1 MKLTTG
7 ILVLAMSTGA
17 GWAQNPDLIVNT
29 KNTMNALQ
37 KKNAIDSNAALAA
50 AGVQTAPANPSAA
63 PAKPVQSAPA
73 VSQPAAK
80 AAAGVKVSPVKS
92 TVGQPAKAA
101 VAHKPD
107 AQKPAAKTVAVIVPK
122 TAKSKPAAPKS
133 VVAAESGA
141 APEAKPQDEE
151 KDKKFSSAG
160 KRDPFLSPVVT
171 RNSTGSA
178 CSTGKKCLEI
188 GQINLKGVVRA
199 DAGMIAVVTNSLN
212 KAYFLREND
221 PVFNGYV
228 VKITG
233 DSITFKETYQD
244 QLGKPLTREVVKKIT
259 TPAV

>member
-37 KKNAIDSNAALAA
+37 QKSAIDSNAALSA
-50 AGVQTAPANPSAA
+50 AGVPAAPANHSAT
-63 PAKPVQSAPA
+63 PAKPVPSAPA
-73 VSQPAAK
+73 AGQPAAK
-80 AAAGVKVSPVKS
+80 APAAKS
-92 TVGQPAKAA
+92 AAGQPAKAA
-101 VAHKPD
+101 VAHKGA
-107 AQKPAAKTVAVIVPK
+107 AQKPASKTVAVIIPK
-122 TAKSKPAAPKS
+122 TAKAKAAAAPKS
-133 VVAAESGA
+133 VVAADTGA
-141 APEAKPQDEE
+141 APEAKPQEQEE
-151 KDKKFSSAG
+151 KDKKFSAAG

-244 QLGKPLTREVVKKIT
+244 QLGKPLTREVVKKIV